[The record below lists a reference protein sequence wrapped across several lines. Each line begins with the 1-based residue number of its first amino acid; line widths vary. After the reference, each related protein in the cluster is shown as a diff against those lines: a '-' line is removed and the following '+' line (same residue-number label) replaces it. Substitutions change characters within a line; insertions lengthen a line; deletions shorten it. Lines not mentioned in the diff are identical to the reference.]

1 MSLNIIGGTR
11 IIYNV
16 TFQVFPTYLGVLGK
30 YGFSSIATSVVI
42 NHDSSFIIR
51 VPTIE
56 VKTEFERLIK
66 SGRIFCVK
74 CARTL

>member
-51 VPTIE
+51 VGTYN
-56 VKTEFERLIK
+56 
-66 SGRIFCVK
+66 
-74 CARTL
+74 